1 MRILVVSATPWSND
15 NSFGSTFSNFFK
27 GIEDLEI
34 ASVYCR
40 SGQPDNTVVS
50 RYFQVTFTDLLQN
63 LKDKSV
69 PCGHELDYRCDVQ
82 QGAEVLSDKARKS
95 YNNARKLRWQVLFWA
110 NDLIW
115 SIGRWRSEELR
126 KFLLDFQPDVIF
138 QPIYFSKHLNQIAL
152 YCASVT
158 GAAMVGYVSDDVY
171 TLRQFSLSPL
181 YWIDRIW
188 KRRYVKR
195 TFDACKLIYTI
206 SETQKMEYQEILHKE
221 CKVLTKI
228 ADFSGEPLL
237 PEKSDHPMQFVYTGN
252 IGGGRWKSLAL
263 LAEAI
268 RQVNAE
274 RQRAMLV
281 IYTATPITKQ
291 IRKALNIPMSAE
303 IRGQVSASEIPRI
316 QQEADV
322 LVHVEGLNRKSRLE
336 VHQSFSTKLVDYFHN
351 CRCVFAI
358 GTPDMASIRHLLENK
373 AAVVATNKNEVLQK
387 LELLLRDK
395 AFYDQTIRNAWECGR
410 RYHNKET
417 MQQMLMEDLHRMVKT
432 DQRENL

>member
-27 GIEDLEI
+27 GIENLEI

-40 SGQPDNTVVS
+40 SGQPEKTVAS
-50 RYFQVTFTDLLQN
+50 RFFQVSAADLLKN
-63 LKDKSV
+63 LRDKEY
-69 PCGHELDYRCDVQ
+69 PCGRELVSGGSPQ
-82 QGAEVLSDKARKS
+82 SGAEILTPESKKYFDT
-95 YNNARKLRWQVLFWA
+95 ARKLRWQVLFWA

-115 SIGRWRSEELR
+115 SIGRWKSEELR
-126 KFLLDFQPDVIF
+126 KFLLDFRPDVIF
-138 QPIYFSKHLNQIAL
+138 QPIYFSKHMNQIAL

-158 GAAMVGYVSDDVY
+158 GAPMVGYVSDDVY

-206 SETQKMEYQEILHKE
+206 SETQRQEYQEIFHKE
-221 CKVLTKI
+221 CKVLTKS
-228 ADFSGEPLL
+228 ADFSGDPAL
-237 PEKSDHPMQFVYTGN
+237 PEKKDRPMQFVYTGN

-263 LAEAI
+263 LAGAI
-268 RQVNAE
+268 RQANAE
-274 RQRAMLV
+274 KPCAALV
-281 IYTATPITKQ
+281 IYTATPITKRMR
-291 IRKALNIPMSAE
+291 IALDLPMASE
-303 IRGQVSASEIPRI
+303 IRGQVSAGEIPRI

-322 LVHVEGLNRKSRLE
+322 LVHVEGLNRKSRME

-358 GTPDMASIRHLLENK
+358 GTPDMASIRHLLDNE
-373 AAVVATNKNEVLQK
+373 AAVVATNKNEVSQK
-387 LELLLRDK
+387 LNLLLSNK
-395 AFYDQTIRNAWECGR
+395 TLYNQTIRKAWECGAK
-410 RYHNKET
+410 YHNKES
-417 MQQMLMEDLHRMVKT
+417 MQRMLMEDLNRIVGMT
-432 DQRENL
+432 QRENI

>member
-69 PCGHELDYRCDVQ
+69 PCGHELDYSAGVQ
-82 QGAEVLSDKARKS
+82 QHAEVLSCKAKKS

-115 SIGRWRSEELR
+115 SIGRWRSEALR
-126 KFLLDFQPDVIF
+126 RFLLDFRPDVIF
-138 QPIYFSKHLNQIAL
+138 QPIYYSKHLNQIAL
-152 YCASVT
+152 FCASVT
-158 GAAMVGYVSDDVY
+158 GAPMVGYVSDDVY
-171 TLRQFSLSPL
+171 TLRQFSLSLL

-206 SETQKMEYQEILHKE
+206 SETQKTEYQEIFHKE
-221 CKVLTKI
+221 CKVLTKS

-237 PEKSDHPMQFVYTGN
+237 PERSDHPMQFVYTGN

-263 LAEAI
+263 LAGAI
-268 RQVNAE
+268 RQANAE
-274 RQRAMLV
+274 KPCAALV
-281 IYTATPITKQ
+281 IYTATPITKRM
-291 IRKALNIPMSAE
+291 RKALDLPMASE
-303 IRGQVSASEIPRI
+303 IRGQVSAGEIPRI

-322 LVHVEGLNRKSRLE
+322 LVHVEGLNRKSRME

-358 GTPDMASIRHLLENK
+358 GTPDMASIRHLLDNE
-373 AAVVATNKNEVLQK
+373 AAVVATNKNEVSQK
-387 LELLLRDK
+387 LNLLLSNTTL
-395 AFYDQTIRNAWECGR
+395 YNQTIRKAWECGAK
-410 RYHNKET
+410 YHSKES
-417 MQQMLMEDLHRMVKT
+417 MQRMLMEDLNRIVGMT
-432 DQRENL
+432 QRENI